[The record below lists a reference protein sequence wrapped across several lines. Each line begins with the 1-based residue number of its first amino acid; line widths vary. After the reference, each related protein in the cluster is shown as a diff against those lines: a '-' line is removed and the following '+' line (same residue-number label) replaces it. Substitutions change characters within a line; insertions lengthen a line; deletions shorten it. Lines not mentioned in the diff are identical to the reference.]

1 MKIGYFVDWLEIYC
15 IEWKDV
21 DIKDRLESK
30 GYRVEIM
37 PYTTRVYGQVL
48 QVYKGKSEPYFTICR
63 LPLSVR
69 SNDSS
74 GILKAGSCHIKLH
87 NHLCYVENVGAVAM
101 QCCKDAGVTI
111 QNISRIDLC
120 ADFQYFY
127 NGMHPSTLIKGFASE
142 KYLKIGQPRF
152 TLHGT
157 TEKGYN
163 YYNSVLFGSK
173 TSSVYTR
180 FYEKSLEMKEVAQK
194 DWIVDCWREL
204 EFDLDDKQVWRVEF
218 AVHGPGRKML
228 DRKTAEV
235 QEITVQDLCSRD
247 KIKALFI
254 SLAKRYFV
262 FTKADTAT
270 RKYNQEHLVLFD
282 MNPDVEKYSPLPG
295 VRKTITTRTT
305 KQVYEYLI
313 KESESNHIYSF
324 EERMR
329 LWQTARNL
337 ATHHNLRQW
346 EQWKHGP
353 GNADMP
359 IEEPVIKPITQVQGN
374 GQDNENV
381 IIEQTELW

>member
-1 MKIGYFVDWLEIYC
+1 MKIGYFIDWLEIYC
-15 IEWKDV
+15 LERKNI
-21 DIKDRLESK
+21 DIKGRLELR

-37 PYTTRVYGQVL
+37 PYTTRIYGQVL
-48 QVYKGKSEPYFTICR
+48 QVYKGNSEPYFTICR
-63 LPLSVR
+63 KPLSVR
-69 SNDSS
+69 QNGSN

-87 NHLCYVENVGAVAM
+87 NHLCYMDNVGAVAM

-111 QNISRIDLC
+111 QSISRIDVC

-173 TSSVYTR
+173 SSSVYTR
-180 FYEKSLEMKEVAQK
+180 FYEKSLEMREVAQK
-194 DWIVDCWREL
+194 DWIVDCWRSL
-204 EFDLDDKQVWRVEF
+204 GFDLNNKQVWRVEF
-218 AVHGPGRKML
+218 AVHGPGRKTL
-228 DRKTAEV
+228 DRKTGEV

-247 KIKALFI
+247 RIKFLFI

-270 RKYNQEHLVLFD
+270 RKYNQERLVLFD
-282 MNPDVEKYSPLPG
+282 LNPAVEKYSPLPAA
-295 VRKTITTRTT
+295 RKTVTTRTT

-313 KESESNHIYSF
+313 KESKSSHIYSF
-324 EERMR
+324 EERMH
-329 LWQTARNL
+329 LWKTAKNL

-346 EQWKHGP
+346 EKWKYGSYT
-353 GNADMP
+353 AAMP
-359 IEEPVIKPITQVQGN
+359 IDEPVNKPITQVQGDSQESET
-374 GQDNENV
+374 GT
-381 IIEQTELW
+381 IEQREIW

>member
-1 MKIGYFVDWLEIYC
+1 MKIGYFIDWLEIYC
-15 IEWKDV
+15 IERKKI
-21 DIKDRLESK
+21 DIKSRLELR
-30 GYRVEIM
+30 GYKVEIM
-37 PYTTRVYGQVL
+37 PYTTRIYGQVL
-48 QVYKGKSEPYFTICR
+48 NVYKGDSEPYFTICR
-63 LPLSVR
+63 KPLSVR
-69 SNDSS
+69 SNGSN

-87 NHLCYVENVGAVAM
+87 NHLCYMDNVGAVAM
-101 QCCKDAGVTI
+101 QCCRDAGVTI
-111 QNISRIDLC
+111 QSISRIDIC

-194 DWIVDCWREL
+194 DWIVDCWRSL
-204 EFDLDDKQVWRVEF
+204 GFDLDNKQVWRVEF
-218 AVHGPGRKML
+218 AVHGPGRKTL
-228 DRKTAEV
+228 DRKTGEV

-247 KIKALFI
+247 RIKFLFI

-270 RKYNQEHLVLFD
+270 RKYNQERLVLFD
-282 MNPDVEKYSPLPG
+282 LNPAVEKYNPLPA
-295 VRKTITTRTT
+295 VRKTVTTRTT

-313 KESESNHIYSF
+313 KESKSSHIYSF
-324 EERMR
+324 EERLC
-329 LWQTARNL
+329 LWKTAKNL

-346 EQWKHGP
+346 EKWKYGSYTS
-353 GNADMP
+353 AMP
-359 IEEPVIKPITQVQGN
+359 IDHPVNKPITQVQGDE
-374 GQDNENV
+374 QENETGTV
-381 IIEQTELW
+381 EQREIW